1 MRQNWLEWLALA
13 ASVLAVVGV
22 VGFLIV
28 DGLQDEGRPPLPIV
42 ELHTSEA
49 YRSEQGWL
57 LPAAVTNGGDSAAE
71 ALVLR
76 ATAEVGGEAEESELT
91 VDYLP
96 AGTEVEV
103 TFGFSTEPDGGVE
116 VQVIGFRLP

>member
-1 MRQNWLEWLALA
+1 MRQNWLEWVALVV
-13 ASVLAVVGV
+13 SVLAVLGV
-22 VGFLIV
+22 VGFLLV
-28 DGLQDEGRPPLPIV
+28 DGLQDEGRPPLPVV
-42 ELHTSEA
+42 EVQAADA
-49 YRSEQGWL
+49 YGTEHGWL
-57 LPAAVTNGGDSAAE
+57 VPASVMNDGDSAAE

-76 ATAEVGGEAEESELT
+76 ASAEVEGEAEEAELT

-103 TFGFSTEPDGGVE
+103 TFGFSAAPDGDVS